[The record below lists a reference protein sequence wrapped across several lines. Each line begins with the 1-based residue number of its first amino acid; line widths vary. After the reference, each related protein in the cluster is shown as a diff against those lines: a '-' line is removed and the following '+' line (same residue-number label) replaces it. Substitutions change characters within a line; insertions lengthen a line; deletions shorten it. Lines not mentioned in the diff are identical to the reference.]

1 MGSNR
6 EVVSLLRGAFMKQ
19 DVVCRLGQE
28 GDTDALIQCN
38 VSMARETE
46 GKELPIEIISS
57 GVRNLLKNP
66 HLGFYVVAE
75 NQGEIRGSLMV
86 TTEWSDWRSGFFWWI
101 QSVYVRPEFRRQGIY
116 RRLYEYVKG
125 RIVHE
130 TNVCGLRLYVERKNT
145 VAQSTYKALGML
157 ETPYKIYEELVQ
169 R

>member
-1 MGSNR
+1 
-6 EVVSLLRGAFMKQ
+6 
-19 DVVCRLGQE
+19 
-28 GDTDALIQCN
+28 
-38 VSMARETE
+38 MARETE
-46 GKELPIEIISS
+46 GKELPIETISS

-75 NQGEIRGSLMV
+75 NQGEMVAENQGEMRGSLMV

-101 QSVYVRPEFRRQGIY
+101 QSVYVRPEFRHQGIY

-130 TNVCGLRLYVERKNT
+130 TNVCGLRLYVERENT

-157 ETPYKIYEELVQ
+157 ETPYRIYEELVQ